1 MSGDKCVLVD
11 GEATTHTV
19 FALGSIGAQQ
29 DAPHSLAIAVLGLS
43 SCSPE
48 PTGLLCLEGDGTYV
62 LIIYATG
69 IKDRA

>member
-1 MSGDKCVLVD
+1 MGGDKRMLVD

-19 FALGSIGAQQ
+19 FALGSSGAQQ
-29 DAPHSLAIAVLGLS
+29 DVPHSLAIAVLGLS
-43 SCSPE
+43 LCSPE